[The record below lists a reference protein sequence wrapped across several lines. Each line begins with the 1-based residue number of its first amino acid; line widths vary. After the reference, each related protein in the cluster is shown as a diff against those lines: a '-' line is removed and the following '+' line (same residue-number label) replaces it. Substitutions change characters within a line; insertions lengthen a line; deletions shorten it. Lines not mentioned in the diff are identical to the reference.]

1 MKKTFFVAPNFVVDL
16 VDEQMGFIKFGSR
29 VDVYLPVGT
38 EVLIEMD
45 QKVTGNQ
52 TPIARLSK

>member
-1 MKKTFFVAPNFVVDL
+1 
-16 VDEQMGFIKFGSR
+16 MGFISLDSR

-38 EVLIEMD
+38 EVLVEMD

-52 TPIARLSK
+52 TPIARLGK